1 MDVRKTGKLEE
12 TRLKKQVEMKEC
24 QENEDKF
31 NLDIQEEEIRIVFNE
46 EWKKHYNFRIVEI

>member
-12 TRLKKQVEMKEC
+12 TWLKKQVEMKEC

-31 NLDIQEEEIRIVFNE
+31 NLDIQEEEFE
-46 EWKKHYNFRIVEI
+46 